1 MKSINS
7 RQTGRG
13 AILCLD
19 ETAQQHHYV
28 SIIVSI
34 FLDTEVPGSGMS
46 SFRKNSGA
54 TCRKS
59 GKAGKITLG
68 IKAGKIVVSTSRSK

>member
-1 MKSINS
+1 MLLPTTASLSI
-7 RQTGRG
+7 
-13 AILCLD
+13 
-19 ETAQQHHYV
+19 V
-28 SIIVSI
+28 VSI
-34 FLDTEVPGSGMS
+34 FLDTQHPEVPGSGMS

-68 IKAGKIVVSTSRSK
+68 IKAGKIVVSSRSEEEHSICV